1 MTRTMLSVFSAVLLC
16 AHSVSTLAADST
28 STATTTGSDQQSRV
42 QVEARRDQLSGA
54 DKISPA
60 RQQSSSSL
68 LDAPVD
74 TDDAPVQAQRP

>member
-1 MTRTMLSVFSAVLLC
+1 M
-16 AHSVSTLAADST
+16 
-28 STATTTGSDQQSRV
+28 
-42 QVEARRDQLSGA
+42 QVEAKRDQLSGA